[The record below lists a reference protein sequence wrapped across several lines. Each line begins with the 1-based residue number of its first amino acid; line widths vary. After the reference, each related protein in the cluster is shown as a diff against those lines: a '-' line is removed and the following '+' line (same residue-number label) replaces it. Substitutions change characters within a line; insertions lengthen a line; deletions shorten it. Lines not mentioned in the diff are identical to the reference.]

1 MSAMRYLFFARIVAA
16 FHIAYA
22 LFAAFG
28 GLLVPRFP
36 LVMWPHLVALV
47 WAFGTLTLDWGCPVT
62 PLEKSLR
69 ERAGATSYEEGFVQH
84 YILRTH
90 YSRAGA
96 RRIHTLLAIAL
107 LLFNVLVYQRVFG
120 LS

>member
-1 MSAMRYLFFARIVAA
+1 MPYLFFARLVAA
-16 FHIAYA
+16 SHLAYA

-28 GLLVPRFP
+28 GLLVQRFP
-36 LVMWPHLVALV
+36 LIMWPHLAALV
-47 WAFGTLTLDWGCPVT
+47 WAVGTLALDWGCPVT
-62 PLEKSLR
+62 PWEKSLR

-90 YSRAGA
+90 YSRSGA
-96 RRIHTLLAIAL
+96 RRIHILLAIVL
-107 LLFNVLVYQRVFG
+107 LLFNIFVYQRIFG